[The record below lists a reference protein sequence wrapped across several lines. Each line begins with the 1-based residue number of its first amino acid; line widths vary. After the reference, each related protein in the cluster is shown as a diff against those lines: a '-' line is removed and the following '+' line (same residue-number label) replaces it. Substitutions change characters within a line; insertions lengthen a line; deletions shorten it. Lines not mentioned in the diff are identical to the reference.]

1 MNLSRLDLSGFDL
14 SGFDLSGFDL
24 SGFDLSGFDL
34 SRSDLSGLGEVII
47 FPYSCNEP
55 GCYIDSGLNTLRFY
69 LR

>member
-1 MNLSRLDLSGFDL
+1 MEEVAGVVVWSLVAVVVSC
-14 SGFDLSGFDL
+14 
-24 SGFDLSGFDL
+24 DL
-34 SRSDLSGLGEVII
+34 SRSDLSGLDLSRLDWSGLGNVII